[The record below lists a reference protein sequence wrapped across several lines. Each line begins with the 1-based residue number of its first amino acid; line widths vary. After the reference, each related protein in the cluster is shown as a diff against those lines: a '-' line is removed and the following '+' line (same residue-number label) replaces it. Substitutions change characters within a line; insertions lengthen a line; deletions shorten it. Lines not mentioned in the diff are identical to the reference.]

1 MTTPAPS
8 KQLSRLT
15 GLLQEL
21 FQLNQ
26 PELEFGLYKIMHA
39 RSQQIQKYLEQDL
52 LCEVTTAFGSETADR
67 LAQAQLQLDQ
77 AITQATKFGA
87 PDPEATPGVQEARAA
102 FNAAKDG
109 GNSEAEVYDH
119 LYRFFERY
127 YDSGDFLSRR
137 YYARETDTR
146 AAPYSVPYDG
156 REVYLHWA
164 NKDQYYIKSSEALHN
179 YSFDLRQAVQ
189 LHGAGKTEAEFDF
202 GQATDDASALRR
214 VHFRIASAAEGE
226 HGNIKAAA
234 DQKRVFV
241 PLLSQPIAWDGDAE
255 LVLQF
260 EYKPLP
266 DGLPITEAT
275 EAELKQRYD
284 FSAKE
289 PLAAHWIADVF
300 IRALQS
306 HPHPLALDYAHLLA
320 HPAPTD
326 KQKKRPLLARYIAQY
341 TARNTMDYFIHK
353 DLGGFLRREL
363 DFYLKNEVMRL
374 DDIAHADAPKVEQY
388 LGRLK
393 VLRRIAHHLIDFLAQ
408 LEDFQKKLWL
418 KKKFVTAVHYCITL
432 DRVPPALYPAI
443 AANDAQRAE
452 WVRLFAIDEIT
463 ADTTRP
469 GYSVPLGVDFLQAN
483 PFLLVDTGLFDE
495 AFEAQLLDA
504 IDNLD
509 AQCDGVLMHSENFQ
523 ALELMQ
529 TKYKQQ
535 VQCVYIDPP
544 YNTDATVIAYKNGY
558 RESSWLCLFESRVK
572 SAKYLLTKQG
582 IHVFTIDDYEL
593 APARKYIDSEF
604 GAENHLATVVIRNN
618 PSGRSTV
625 KGFSINHE
633 YAIFHSLNF
642 SDTLVGRVPHNETQ
656 RKRYDLQ
663 DNSGN
668 YEWENFRKSSAG
680 SDRIDRPKQ
689 YYPIYINAQSSVIR
703 VPVVIWDEEK
713 LNYEIIEKPESDEFS
728 VYPIDENGREK
739 VWRWGIDRTKKEIN
753 SLTAKKFSNLN
764 SFEIYGKKYINEMGV
779 LPRTWWD
786 SSDYS
791 ARDNGTRLLRD
802 MFSNKVPFEFPKALV
817 AVTDCIKVACADQA
831 GRVLDYYG
839 GSGTTAHAVIELN
852 RSNSSRRKYISIE
865 MANHFSAVLRP
876 RIQKAVYSKDWKD
889 GKPVAR
895 DGISHCFKYLR
906 LESYEDTLNNLVLHT
921 DPARDRALA
930 DQPALAKDYL
940 LHYWL
945 DVETRGSQSLLN
957 VAAFRDPTAYR
968 MHIKQPGSEAQT
980 LQRIDLVE
988 TFNWLIGLWVQ
999 HLGAP
1004 VTLAAEFAREAD
1016 PELPGDTQTRLLCT
1030 RLRPAAEGPYWFRLV
1045 EGYTLATPGDDSSRQ
1060 PTLVVWRKLSDDP
1073 ERDNAVLQHF
1083 LLEKLQISP
1092 REHAY
1097 AVIYVNGSHTLPNP
1111 VLEGEQIRVR
1121 LIEEA
1126 FHQAMWS
1133 QAGA

>member
-52 LCEVTTAFGSETADR
+52 LSEVTTAFGTENADR
-67 LAQAQLQLDQ
+67 LAQAQQQLDQ

-202 GQATDDASALRR
+202 DFGQATDDASALRR

-241 PLLSQPIAWDGDAE
+241 PLLSQPVAWDGDNE

-284 FSAKE
+284 FSTKE
-289 PLAAHWIADVF
+289 PLAAHWMADVF
-300 IRALQS
+300 IQALQS

-463 ADTTRP
+463 ADATRP
-469 GYSVPLGVDFLQAN
+469 GYTVPLGVDFLHAN

-504 IDNLD
+504 IDDLD

-523 ALELMQ
+523 GIRNLNP
-529 TKYKQQ
+529 KYQKNIKYI
-535 VQCVYIDPP
+535 YIDPP
-544 YNTDATVIAYKNGY
+544 YNTASTPIIYKNEY
-558 RESSWLCLFESRVK
+558 KKSSWASLISDRARLSKNLLAVDGVK
-572 SAKYLLTKQG
+572 TVA
-582 IHVFTIDDYEL
+582 IDDTE
-593 APARKYIDSEF
+593 IT
-604 GAENHLATVVIRNN
+604 HLCKILEEDFFEYRQTRVTVVHN
-618 PSGRSTV
+618 P
-625 KGFSINHE
+625 KGSITKDFNRVHE
-633 YAIFHSLNF
+633 YALFLTPMNKEGVIARSLEK
-642 SDTLVGRVPHNETQ
+642 NEKP
-656 RKRYDLQ
+656 RRMRRWGE
-663 DNSGN
+663 NSL
-668 YEWENFRKSSAG
+668 RT
-680 SDRIDRPKQ
+680 DRRPSF
-689 YYPIYINAQSSVIR
+689 YPIYV
-703 VPVVIWDEEK
+703 
-713 LNYEIIEKPESDEFS
+713 
-728 VYPIDENGREK
+728 
-739 VWRWGIDRTKKEIN
+739 KK
-753 SLTAKKFSNLN
+753 
-764 SFEIYGKKYINEMGV
+764 
-779 LPRTWWD
+779 
-786 SSDYS
+786 
-791 ARDNGTRLLRD
+791 
-802 MFSNKVPFEFPKALV
+802 
-817 AVTDCIKVACADQA
+817 
-831 GRVLDYYG
+831 
-839 GSGTTAHAVIELN
+839 
-852 RSNSSRRKYISIE
+852 
-865 MANHFSAVLRP
+865 
-876 RIQKAVYSKDWKD
+876 QK
-889 GKPVAR
+889 
-895 DGISHCFKYLR
+895 
-906 LESYEDTLNNLVLHT
+906 SY
-921 DPARDRALA
+921 
-930 DQPALAKDYL
+930 
-940 LHYWL
+940 
-945 DVETRGSQSLLN
+945 
-957 VAAFRDPTAYR
+957 
-968 MHIKQPGSEAQT
+968 
-980 LQRIDLVE
+980 
-988 TFNWLIGLWVQ
+988 
-999 HLGAP
+999 
-1004 VTLAAEFAREAD
+1004 
-1016 PELPGDTQTRLLCT
+1016 
-1030 RLRPAAEGPYWFRLV
+1030 
-1045 EGYTLATPGDDSSRQ
+1045 
-1060 PTLVVWRKLSDDP
+1060 
-1073 ERDNAVLQHF
+1073 
-1083 LLEKLQISP
+1083 
-1092 REHAY
+1092 
-1097 AVIYVNGSHTLPNP
+1097 
-1111 VLEGEQIRVR
+1111 
-1121 LIEEA
+1121 
-1126 FHQAMWS
+1126 
-1133 QAGA
+1133 

>member
-52 LCEVTTAFGSETADR
+52 LCEVTTAFGSESADR
-67 LAQAQLQLDQ
+67 LAQAQQQLDQ

-102 FNAAKDG
+102 FNATKDG

-146 AAPYSVPYDG
+146 AAPYSAPYDG

-179 YSFDLRQAVQ
+179 YSFDLRQAMQ
-189 LHGAGKTEAEFDF
+189 LHGADKAEAEFDF

-393 VLRRIAHHLIDFLAQ
+393 VLRRIAHQLIDFLAQ

-544 YNTDATVIAYKNGY
+544 YNTVHSEIIYKNQY
-558 RESSWLCLFESRVK
+558 KHSSWMALIEERLISSR
-572 SAKYLLTKQG
+572 ALLKKKFSYG
-582 IHVFTIDDYEL
+582 FAIDDYEFVNASGL
-593 APARKYIDSEF
+593 LSSFFHDLDRSVVVVNHHPQGSGGRLSRTHEYYLIFCPPSSPSLLGRPIPDDSEDRSF
-604 GAENHLATVVIRNN
+604 MRSGTAENNYR
-618 PSGRSTV
+618 SGRWRSFYALLVNKQSNQIIGVEPPVVLGEMYPTCDTDSGLKRIYPINSRNEERVWRSSYETGKKRVLNKELSLSEAGTV
-625 KGFSINHE
+625 YQLIAHSDKRETLFSNWTDSQFNAGTQGTETLKHMGLGGMFDYPKSINTLE
-633 YAIFHSLNF
+633 VGLWAQTYGDPYA
-642 SDTLVGRVPHNETQ
+642 T
-656 RKRYDLQ
+656 
-663 DNSGN
+663 
-668 YEWENFRKSSAG
+668 
-680 SDRIDRPKQ
+680 
-689 YYPIYINAQSSVIR
+689 
-703 VPVVIWDEEK
+703 
-713 LNYEIIEKPESDEFS
+713 
-728 VYPIDENGREK
+728 
-739 VWRWGIDRTKKEIN
+739 
-753 SLTAKKFSNLN
+753 
-764 SFEIYGKKYINEMGV
+764 
-779 LPRTWWD
+779 
-786 SSDYS
+786 
-791 ARDNGTRLLRD
+791 
-802 MFSNKVPFEFPKALV
+802 
-817 AVTDCIKVACADQA
+817 
-831 GRVLDYYG
+831 VLDYFG
-839 GSGTTAHAVIELN
+839 GSGTTGHAVININ
-852 RSNSSRRKYISIE
+852 RSTGGKRTFL
-865 MANHFSAVLRP
+865 MVDMGAHFETALRP

-906 LESYEDTLNNLVLHT
+906 LESYEDTLNNLVLHA
-921 DPARDRALA
+921 DLARERALA

-957 VAAFRDPTAYR
+957 VAAFRDPSAYR

-1045 EGYTLATPGDDSSRQ
+1045 EGYTLAMGCCRFQRHFVKVLNETGGCLWIREGNSAGNSSSR
-1060 PTLVVWRKLSDDP
+1060 R
-1073 ERDNAVLQHF
+1073 
-1083 LLEKLQISP
+1083 
-1092 REHAY
+1092 
-1097 AVIYVNGSHTLPNP
+1097 
-1111 VLEGEQIRVR
+1111 
-1121 LIEEA
+1121 
-1126 FHQAMWS
+1126 
-1133 QAGA
+1133 

>member
-1 MTTPAPS
+1 MTTPAPY
-8 KQLSRLT
+8 KQLNRLT

-52 LCEVTTAFGSETADR
+52 LCEVTTAFGSESAAR
-67 LAQAQLQLDQ
+67 LAQAQQQLDL
-77 AITQATKFGA
+77 AITQAIKFGA

-102 FNAAKDG
+102 FNSAKDG

-146 AAPYSVPYDG
+146 SAPYSVPYDG

-164 NKDQYYIKSSEALHN
+164 NKDQYYIKSSEALNN

-189 LHGAGKTEAEFDF
+189 LHGAGKAEAEFDF

-234 DQKRVFV
+234 DQKRVFL
-241 PLLSQPIAWDGDAE
+241 PLLSQPIAWDGDTE

-260 EYKPLP
+260 EYKPMP

-275 EAELKQRYD
+275 EAELKERYG

-289 PLAAHWIADVF
+289 PLAAHWMADVF
-300 IRALQS
+300 IQALQS
-306 HPHPLALDYAHLLA
+306 HPHPLALDYAHHLA

-374 DDIAHADAPKVEQY
+374 DDIAHADAPKVESY
-388 LGRLK
+388 LERLK

-418 KKKFVTAVHYCITL
+418 KKKFVTAAHYCITL
-432 DRVPPALYPAI
+432 DRIPSALYPAI
-443 AANDAQRAE
+443 AANDAQRTE

-463 ADTTRP
+463 ADDTHP
-469 GYSVPLGVDFLQAN
+469 GYSLPLTVVFLEAN

-495 AFEAQLLDA
+495 AFEARLLDS

-529 TKYKQQ
+529 AKYKQQ
-535 VQCVYIDPP
+535 VQCVHIDPP
-544 YNTDATVIAYKNGY
+544 YNTSTSGFIYKNSY
-558 RESSWLCLFESRVK
+558 QHSSWLTMLLDRVK
-572 SAKYLLTKQG
+572 ASTNLLNDSGQFICHIDENEYENLFLLTQDICTNMTNAG
-582 IHVFTIDDYEL
+582 
-593 APARKYIDSEF
+593 
-604 GAENHLATVVIRNN
+604 TVIWDKRN
-618 PSGRSTV
+618 PMTGG
-625 KGFSINHE
+625 KGVALQHE
-633 YAIFHSLNF
+633 YLIWYTKKNVALNF
-642 SDTLVGRVPHNETQ
+642 SNSVANEILKKVNELIGKYGCVNKELRTEYTKWLSAKTEFSGGEKAYRYIDDSGSVYQSVSLRAPEPRTDEKFHLPLIHPITKKPCAVPPNGFSRTPDTLKKMIADGNIIFGEDETTQ
-656 RKRYDLQ
+656 PRQ
-663 DNSGN
+663 
-668 YEWENFRKSSAG
+668 KSYLSIET
-680 SDRIDRPKQ
+680 SRQ
-689 YYPIYINAQSSVIR
+689 LTSVISDGLKGKADIEPMNINFPYCH
-703 VPVVIWDEEK
+703 PVG
-713 LNYEIIEKPESDEFS
+713 LYESIFS
-728 VYPIDENGREK
+728 ISTTTSEL
-739 VWRWGIDRTKKEIN
+739 I
-753 SLTAKKFSNLN
+753 
-764 SFEIYGKKYINEMGV
+764 
-779 LPRTWWD
+779 
-786 SSDYS
+786 
-791 ARDNGTRLLRD
+791 
-802 MFSNKVPFEFPKALV
+802 
-817 AVTDCIKVACADQA
+817 
-831 GRVLDYYG
+831 LDYFA
-839 GSGTTAHAVIELN
+839 GSGTTAHAVLNLN
-852 RSNSSRRKYISIE
+852 RKFSSRIKFLLVEGGI
-865 MANHFSAVLRP
+865 HFESATKP
-876 RIQKAVYSKDWKD
+876 RVQKAVYSKDWKD
-889 GKPVAR
+889 GKPFAR

-921 DPARDRALA
+921 DPARERALA
-930 DQPALAKDYL
+930 DQPSLAKDYL

-968 MHIKQPGSEAQT
+968 MQIKQPGSEAQT

-1004 VTLAAEFAREAD
+1004 VTLTAEFEREPD

-1030 RLRPAAEGPYWFRLV
+1030 RLRPASDGPYWFRMV
-1045 EGYTLATPGDDSSRQ
+1045 EGYTLTTPGDDSSRQ

-1092 REHAY
+1092 REQTF

-1111 VLEGEQIRVR
+1111 VVEGEQIRVR